1 MNFLSYGQIFTHI
14 MKQDKFDDVIW
25 EKEIKTL
32 ITSDDSTIIV
42 ETKGY
47 NPLSYIVTDVVFTGS
62 PEEPV
67 NLVGDIWGYEITFE
81 AVGKNS
87 RKSYILTQRT
97 IWDINSERYVE
108 RLFWVTDVATQTRT
122 IYYGCNL

>member
-1 MNFLSYGQIFTHI
+1 MNFLSYGQIYTHI
-14 MKQDKFDDVIW
+14 VKKDKFDDVIW